1 MADRGTPLR
10 YRKNGR
16 IQACDPCRRRKV
28 VCDHARPICGSCRRR
43 RKAGTCEYT
52 AGSPARMQSPST
64 PAPDP
69 GQLGPPTSDGVP
81 EQHLTGSTAVE
92 QPTQTDQSAAGHD
105 HINSSL
111 QTVNPEVTSS
121 GHLGFNS
128 FGDIYR
134 EVGDSLSDH
143 DNRAAGTSRTDGATV
158 GSNLITPSNC
168 ITELPP
174 STTTLETCLFVLQS
188 IPTEDKGQALFAAHF
203 DPHDAFVRPVAQR
216 ALDSLYATYG
226 SYLGTVRDDAQLSE
240 LTRILCANTAKPFS
254 ENEADPEKWVAQFT
268 GTNVRWETLGI
279 LYIYWELSSRN
290 NHLVRPETKPPPPGG
305 RVAAF
310 RQRDVYRKCI
320 NDCQALARRATEVG
334 NTLLLYVYW
343 KRTIVA
349 SIVSGDTSLS
359 CWMYNGEAVSL
370 MTFLG
375 LHVNSTKGV
384 YKPTLASEI
393 KRRLVYKIFVIDK
406 VVSSITGRP
415 PLLSRR
421 YMLTPPP
428 LDLKDDYL
436 VADEETLSR
445 AVASLDSNGYN
456 TDGAAYSITFWRARA
471 QLMIIRDEIFEI
483 SLGVEGATSA
493 ETLYALKNRELQAA
507 ADMPS
512 VLQFREAD
520 VRDPDVSTD
529 MLYPRILMRL
539 EHLQNLFFIERLLR
553 RHGCANEKD
562 LLAVSYDLTTTT
574 MLFWT
579 NMDGLAMVYEDF
591 KWLVMAYAAPGGGIL
606 CLELLKPT
614 VTLNEPNG
622 ITSANGESVTR
633 SSIVQLLS
641 LLVGFLN
648 WVSPKEA
655 NGNIC
660 ANCKIIVQRVLDQ
673 VLNVAPNRDGPLAD
687 FLEWDFST
695 HLDFNF
701 DLLDTFEW
709 TRPEFSWTDLPP

>member
-1 MADRGTPLR
+1 MLP
-10 YRKNGR
+10 
-16 IQACDPCRRRKV
+16 
-28 VCDHARPICGSCRRR
+28 
-43 RKAGTCEYT
+43 
-52 AGSPARMQSPST
+52 QSEV
-64 PAPDP
+64 
-69 GQLGPPTSDGVP
+69 LW
-81 EQHLTGSTAVE
+81 QHLRMV
-92 QPTQTDQSAAGHD
+92 
-105 HINSSL
+105 SL
-111 QTVNPEVTSS
+111 
-121 GHLGFNS
+121 
-128 FGDIYR
+128 
-134 EVGDSLSDH
+134 
-143 DNRAAGTSRTDGATV
+143 
-158 GSNLITPSNC
+158 NC
-168 ITELPP
+168 RL
-174 STTTLETCLFVLQS
+174 
-188 IPTEDKGQALFAAHF
+188 
-203 DPHDAFVRPVAQR
+203 AQR

-240 LTRILCANTAKPFS
+240 LTRILCANTARPFS

-268 GTNVRWETLGI
+268 GTNIRWETLGI

-375 LHVNSTKGV
+375 LHVNSNKGV

-436 VADEETLSR
+436 VADEETLTR

-493 ETLYALKNRELQAA
+493 ETL
-507 ADMPS
+507 
-512 VLQFREAD
+512 
-520 VRDPDVSTD
+520 
-529 MLYPRILMRL
+529 
-539 EHLQNLFFIERLLR
+539 
-553 RHGCANEKD
+553 
-562 LLAVSYDLTTTT
+562 
-574 MLFWT
+574 
-579 NMDGLAMVYEDF
+579 
-591 KWLVMAYAAPGGGIL
+591 
-606 CLELLKPT
+606 
-614 VTLNEPNG
+614 
-622 ITSANGESVTR
+622 
-633 SSIVQLLS
+633 
-641 LLVGFLN
+641 
-648 WVSPKEA
+648 
-655 NGNIC
+655 
-660 ANCKIIVQRVLDQ
+660 
-673 VLNVAPNRDGPLAD
+673 
-687 FLEWDFST
+687 
-695 HLDFNF
+695 
-701 DLLDTFEW
+701 
-709 TRPEFSWTDLPP
+709 